1 MNWYNFCLHMG
12 FSQPQRPKSQL
23 SHEERRDAGHN
34 LLEASKIGDKDAA
47 QMALDAGANNPDMA
61 MAYAAVNGHAEI
73 VQMMLDNR
81 ASDYST
87 AMLSAAENGHAE
99 IVQMMINEAKK
110 NNRYINYDSAISNAD
125 RNGHE
130 DIVKMIQQ
138 QMT

>member
-1 MNWYNFCLHMG
+1 MG

-61 MAYAAVNGHAEI
+61 MVYAAVNGH
-73 VQMMLDNR
+73 
-81 ASDYST
+81 T
-87 AMLSAAENGHAE
+87 E